1 MFARR
6 KPAHGRALTGRLSR
20 ALSFAAALGGA
31 LASPL
36 LPSVA
41 AAACVSNDHD
51 ALLIFDAS
59 YSMLRQIENG
69 VSRFQLARQSIND
82 TLDVFPDNALVAL
95 RLYGSNTPAQR
106 MDCSD
111 TVLKVPFAPA
121 ATNRGVIKTVLAGT
135 HARGVTPIAF
145 ALKQAAEDFPSTAP
159 ERIIVLL
166 SDGGE
171 DCGGDPCAVAAD
183 LHMQGFVINTL
194 GLFTDPIGYRQLQ
207 CIARVS
213 GGQFFHVEVP
223 VQLTDRLMQA
233 MGICPIALGP
243 ARREASAFG

>member
-1 MFARR
+1 LFARR

-95 RLYGSNTPAQR
+95 RLLEEAR
-106 MDCSD
+106 
-111 TVLKVPFAPA
+111 A
-121 ATNRGVIKTVLAGT
+121 A
-135 HARGVTPIAF
+135 ARQV
-145 ALKQAAEDFPSTAP
+145 
-159 ERIIVLL
+159 
-166 SDGGE
+166 
-171 DCGGDPCAVAAD
+171 VAAD
-183 LHMQGFVINTL
+183 
-194 GLFTDPIGYRQLQ
+194 P
-207 CIARVS
+207 
-213 GGQFFHVEVP
+213 
-223 VQLTDRLMQA
+223 RL
-233 MGICPIALGP
+233 LLP
-243 ARREASAFG
+243 AHQPLREALLASFREPLELALAG